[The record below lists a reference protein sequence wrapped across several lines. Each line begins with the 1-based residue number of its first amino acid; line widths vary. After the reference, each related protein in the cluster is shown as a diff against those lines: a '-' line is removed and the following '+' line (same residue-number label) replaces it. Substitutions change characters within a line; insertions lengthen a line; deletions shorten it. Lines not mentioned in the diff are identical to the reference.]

1 MVFLLYEKTRR
12 VEKRARKDCE
22 SGGFDAEN
30 GLISEKAMFK
40 NKRIRLVESE
50 KFKNSLPTEVSWKAI
65 DYFFCFVPSGG

>member
-30 GLISEKAMFK
+30 GLISEKAMLK
-40 NKRIRLVESE
+40 NKKIRLVESE
-50 KFKNSLPTEVSWKAI
+50 KFKK
-65 DYFFCFVPSGG
+65 